1 MLVRVALYILGMRFD
16 LTHMIVLHVDGI
28 GSTNVAHLMCFCV
41 FAWRLGGNGW
51 ALESLPNED
60 ALEPGM

>member
-1 MLVRVALYILGMRFD
+1 MGALLGA
-16 LTHMIVLHVDGI
+16 LDGI

-41 FAWRLGGNGW
+41 FAWMLGGNGW